1 MIVSDTTN
9 VNTGVKSGVVRLL
22 QNCFKEK
29 HLSPPQYIGCP
40 HHVLD
45 LILKHVMNELLSG
58 KSTSPNISYDIF
70 TELIMNYENL
80 KQNYKQNEEKLTLRS
95 IKWRDDMQF
104 LYELGQYFKYYEVS
118 NKFPYI
124 KFRVLPAL
132 SNARWNSR
140 AILAILTFILI
151 PEHRIQ
157 LLPICQFICS
167 AWYDV
172 WFSDHRFHNN
182 DFEILEK
189 SVKQF
194 GTAHKCFLKH
204 WVKEDSAILNLKRSN
219 ICAERAIK
227 VIQEIYPFCKSEYS
241 LNLKFISN
249 NIKMN

>member
-29 HLSPPQYIGCP
+29 HLSPPQYIGCQ

-157 LLPICQFICS
+157 LLPIHMQRM
-167 AWYDV
+167 V
-172 WFSDHRFHNN
+172 
-182 DFEILEK
+182 
-189 SVKQF
+189 
-194 GTAHKCFLKH
+194 
-204 WVKEDSAILNLKRSN
+204 
-219 ICAERAIK
+219 
-227 VIQEIYPFCKSEYS
+227 
-241 LNLKFISN
+241 
-249 NIKMN
+249 